1 MFILLLGESRFG
13 QRKGYRWIARGDVG
27 VTSIM
32 SHTTGRTEPISFGHA
47 YAQSET
53 FRALF
58 QDGMTLVEETAN
70 YLDGDGRAAAKNLT
84 RPASIVYA
92 TESMRLTTRL
102 MQLASWLLLHRSV
115 NDGDMTIAQ
124 ASEEKR
130 KIRLEQLATNM
141 SGPGWDNLPD
151 DFKSLVSRSLALQ
164 KRVEQIDASLLED
177 EGILETAN
185 PVADQ
190 IQELARAIDRKF

>member
-1 MFILLLGESRFG
+1 MK
-13 QRKGYRWIARGDVG
+13 RKP
-27 VTSIM
+27 
-32 SHTTGRTEPISFGHA
+32 GRQKPISFGHA
-47 YAQSET
+47 YAQSDT
-53 FRALF
+53 FRTLF

-70 YLDGDGRAAAKNLT
+70 YLDGDGRLAAKSLM

-124 ASEEKR
+124 AAEEKR

-141 SGPGWDNLPD
+141 NGPGWENLPD
-151 DFKSLVSRSLALQ
+151 EFKALVSRSLALQ
-164 KRVEQIDASLLED
+164 KRIEQIDASLMED
-177 EGILETAN
+177 TAQPEIPD
-185 PVADQ
+185 PVGDQ
-190 IQELARAIDRKF
+190 IRNLAQAIGQKF

>member
-1 MFILLLGESRFG
+1 MI
-13 QRKGYRWIARGDVG
+13 RKP
-27 VTSIM
+27 
-32 SHTTGRTEPISFGHA
+32 GRQKPISFGHA

-53 FRALF
+53 FRTLF

-70 YLDGDGRAAAKNLT
+70 YLDGDGRVAAKSLA

-130 KIRLEQLATNM
+130 KIRLEQLSTNM
-141 SGPGWDNLPD
+141 NGPGWDNLPD
-151 DFKSLVSRSLALQ
+151 EFKSLVSRSLALQ
-164 KRVEQIDASLLED
+164 KRIEQIEWRTYA
-177 EGILETAN
+177 GTGCG
-185 PVADQ
+185 
-190 IQELARAIDRKF
+190 RR

>member
-1 MFILLLGESRFG
+1 MI
-13 QRKGYRWIARGDVG
+13 RKP
-27 VTSIM
+27 
-32 SHTTGRTEPISFGHA
+32 GRQKPISFGHA
-47 YAQSET
+47 YAQSDT

-70 YLDGDGRAAAKNLT
+70 YLDGEGRVAAKSLA

-130 KIRLEQLATNM
+130 KIRLEQLVTNM
-141 SGPGWDNLPD
+141 NGPGWDNLPD
-151 DFKSLVSRSLALQ
+151 EFKSLVSRSLALQ
-164 KRVEQIDASLLED
+164 KRIEQIDASLLED
-177 EGILETAN
+177 ESQPENAN
-185 PVADQ
+185 PVGDQ
-190 IQELARAIDRKF
+190 IRDLAEAIGQKF